1 MFMSFHSFIIALL
14 DLSLLYYT
22 DMKFIKEANYQGQ
35 DLGNFQ
41 YKINKPKLLA
51 DIHRTGQDNQYK

>member
-1 MFMSFHSFIIALL
+1 MLMSFHSFIISLL

-22 DMKFIKEANYQGQ
+22 YLRFSKEVNYQGQ

-51 DIHRTGQDNQYK
+51 DIHRTGQDNLYR

>member
-1 MFMSFHSFIIALL
+1 MFMNFHRFTIFQL
-14 DLSLLYYT
+14 DLPLLCYIHL
-22 DMKFIKEANYQGQ
+22 KFIKDVNFQGQ

-51 DIHRTGQDNQYK
+51 DIHGTG

>member
-1 MFMSFHSFIIALL
+1 MLMSFQSFVISLL

-22 DMKFIKEANYQGQ
+22 HLKFIKEVNCQGQ

-41 YKINKPKLLA
+41 YKIN
-51 DIHRTGQDNQYK
+51 III